1 MPIGSDAADDSG
13 MTAPAAPQDVTDAV
27 PFGPLTFVQEMT
39 RAGHATIAQLHDEA
53 LAAIAALAENWDQPA
68 VDARVLRMDDRP
80 AVHVRP
86 VSAAA

>member
-1 MPIGSDAADDSG
+1 
-13 MTAPAAPQDVTDAV
+13 MTAPAAPQDVTDADV

-53 LAAIAALAENWDQPA
+53 MAAIAALAESWDQPA
-68 VDARVLRMDDRP
+68 AGARVLRMSDRP

-86 VSAAA
+86 VGTAAA